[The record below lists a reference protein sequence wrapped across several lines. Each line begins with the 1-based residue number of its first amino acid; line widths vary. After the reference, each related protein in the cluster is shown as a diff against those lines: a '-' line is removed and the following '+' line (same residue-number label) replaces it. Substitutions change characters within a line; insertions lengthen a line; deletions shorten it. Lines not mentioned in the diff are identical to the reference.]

1 MASDEKYIIDLC
13 DRILGETAK
22 RQHRF
27 DYQNKGK
34 ANGKPRKRNAK
45 MAEGIT
51 NLSYPFEVLVSV
63 GSNQPHR
70 VGGWALPRIR

>member
-27 DYQNKGK
+27 DYQNKERRM
-34 ANGKPRKRNAK
+34 ASLRKRKCQGREHQGHDQAH
-45 MAEGIT
+45 AG
-51 NLSYPFEVLVSV
+51 
-63 GSNQPHR
+63 R
-70 VGGWALPRIR
+70 RIE